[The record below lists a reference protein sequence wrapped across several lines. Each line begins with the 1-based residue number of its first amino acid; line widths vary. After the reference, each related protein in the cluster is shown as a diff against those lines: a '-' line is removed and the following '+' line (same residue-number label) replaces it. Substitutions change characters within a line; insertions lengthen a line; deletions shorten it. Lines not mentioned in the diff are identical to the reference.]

1 MDERILIVEDED
13 TLRESLKRVFQR
25 EGYQVEAVLAAEPA
39 LELFE
44 ENFFDL
50 IITDIILPGITGIE
64 LLKRVKEIHPEQIV
78 IIITAYASLET
89 AVETLRAGAFDYIVK
104 PIIHEEIK
112 QIVKNALRQR
122 ILQKENILLKK
133 QLGGPY
139 DLSHIIGDSREI
151 QKIVGRIEKIAE
163 ARSPVLIQGELGTG
177 KRLVARAIH
186 FASHRADRTFLSLNL
201 RSLSP
206 DRIEEELFG
215 PVPGSAGNLSS
226 ANEGLIHQGAGGTVY
241 LDAIEELPMDLQLKL
256 LKTIED
262 QEIKPVGSPRAVY
275 PLDLLFIAS
284 TTQDLDSLVKAGK
297 FREELYSRLKV
308 ITIKIPPLR
317 ERREDLEGLAG
328 HFIQK
333 YDRKFGKMVGNLD
346 PEVWNL
352 FYQYHW
358 PGNGRELRNVIE
370 RAVMLAQ
377 REAIQVKDIP
387 ALPAEG

>member
-44 ENFFDL
+44 ENTFDL

-64 LLKRVKEIHPEQIV
+64 LLKRVKEIHSEQIV

-139 DLSHIIGDSREI
+139 DLNHIIGDSPEI
-151 QKIVGRIEKIAE
+151 QKIIGRIKKIAE
-163 ARSPVLIQGELGTG
+163 ARSPLLIQGELGTG
-177 KRLVARAIH
+177 KRLIARAIH
-186 FASHRADRTFLSLNL
+186 FASHRADRTFLSINL
-201 RSLSP
+201 RSLP
-206 DRIEEELFG
+206 PERIEGELFG
-215 PVPGSAGNLSS
+215 PRPGSAGDLSLG
-226 ANEGLIHQGAGGTVY
+226 NEGLINQGAGGTVY
-241 LDAIEELPMDLQLKL
+241 LDAIEELPMTLQLRL

-262 QEIKPVGSPRAVY
+262 QEIKPAGVSRAAH

-284 TTQDLDSLVKAGK
+284 SPSDLESLVKAGK
-297 FREELYSRLKV
+297 FREELYNRLKV

-317 ERREDLEGLAG
+317 ERREDLEGLANL
-328 HFIQK
+328 FLQK
-333 YDRKFGKMVGNLD
+333 YARKFGKTVINLV
-346 PEVWNL
+346 PEVWKL
-352 FYQYHW
+352 FHQYNW

-370 RAVMLAQ
+370 RAVMIAEG
-377 REAIQVKDIP
+377 EAIQVKDIP
-387 ALPAEG
+387 SLPPGE